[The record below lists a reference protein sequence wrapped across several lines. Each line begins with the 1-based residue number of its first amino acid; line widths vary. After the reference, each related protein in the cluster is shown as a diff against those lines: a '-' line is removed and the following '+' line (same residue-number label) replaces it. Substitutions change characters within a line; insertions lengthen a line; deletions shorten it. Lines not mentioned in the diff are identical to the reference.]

1 MAEVIVLGGGF
12 GGLASAHDL
21 RRGLSADHQVRVIA
35 AEDRFF
41 VGFAK
46 LWDLVGSRPLAE
58 GTARLDALERD
69 GIGFLHATVTGIDP
83 AARRVETDG
92 GEYRGDFLV
101 VALGAAAGFGRAGSL
116 GGAAYDL
123 YDPGALPAMRA
134 ALGAV
139 ESGRIA
145 VSVLGGPYKCPPAP
159 YEAAFLLDELLRR
172 RGMRDDVEVVVTTP
186 LPATLPMAGAEVSGS
201 VAAALSV
208 RGIELRTEHTVAGL
222 DTAARSVSFDGGD
235 ALGYDLL
242 LTIPQAV
249 PPPVVADSA
258 LAGEGGWV
266 WPDRHTARTAFD
278 GVYALGDCAAVE
290 SLPKAGVF
298 AEAMG
303 KAAAANIVAEL
314 TGTSPASYDG
324 TGYCFLE
331 FPGQTASALEGNFF
345 AEPKP
350 DLHMAE
356 PDAETYARKL
366 AFEAERL
373 HEWLGA

>member
-1 MAEVIVLGGGF
+1 M
-12 GGLASAHDL
+12 
-21 RRGLSADHQVRVIA
+21 
-35 AEDRFF
+35 
-41 VGFAK
+41 
-46 LWDLVGSRPLAE
+46 
-58 GTARLDALERD
+58 
-69 GIGFLHATVTGIDP
+69 
-83 AARRVETDG
+83 
-92 GEYRGDFLV
+92 
-101 VALGAAAGFGRAGSL
+101 VALGATDDFGRAGNL
-116 GGAAYDL
+116 GTAAYDL

-139 ESGRIA
+139 DSGRIA

-159 YEAAFLLDELLRR
+159 YEAAFLLDEPLRR
-172 RGMRDDVEVVVTTP
+172 RGVRDDVEVVVTTP
-186 LPATLPMAGAEVSGS
+186 LPATLPMAGPEVSGR

-222 DTAARSVSFDGGD
+222 DPVARSVSFDNGD

-242 LTIPQAV
+242 LAFPQAV
-249 PPPVVADSA
+249 PPRVVADSA

-266 WPDRHTARTAFD
+266 WPDGHTARTAFD

-290 SLPKAGVF
+290 PLPRAGAF

-303 KAAAANIVAEL
+303 KVAATNIVADL
-314 TGTSPASYDG
+314 TGTAPASYDG

-331 FPGQTASALEGNFF
+331 LPDQTASALEGNFF

-350 DLHMAE
+350 DLHIAE
-356 PDAETYARKL
+356 PDTETYARKL
-366 AFEAERL
+366 AFEVERL